1 MIIRVVKMTF
11 QPQHLDEFRALFK
24 GWKVKI
30 RAFPGNRHLA
40 LWQDAA
46 DPAVFFTYSHWDS
59 AEDLE
64 AYRRSDVFAGV
75 WPVVKA
81 LFASPAQAWTVER
94 LDE

>member
-11 QPQHLDEFRALFK
+11 QPQQVDQFRALFK

-30 RAFPGNRHLA
+30 RGFPGNRHLE

-46 DPAVFFTYSHWDS
+46 DPSVFFTYSHWDS
-59 AEDLE
+59 ADDLE

-81 LFASPAQAWTVER
+81 LFAAPAQAWTVER